1 MRVERPRNLIA
12 WWSVVRSSL
21 CPVAWKTGTLAS
33 VEKDLREVAR
43 KKGWIVLMD
52 DPEEGM

>member
-1 MRVERPRNLIA
+1 MERPRNLIA